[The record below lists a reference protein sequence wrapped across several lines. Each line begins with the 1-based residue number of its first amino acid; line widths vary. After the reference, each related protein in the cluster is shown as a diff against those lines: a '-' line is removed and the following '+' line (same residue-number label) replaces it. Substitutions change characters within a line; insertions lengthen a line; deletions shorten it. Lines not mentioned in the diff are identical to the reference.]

1 MLMFNDMEKE
11 ITSTCYQL
19 PPLELLDEYASEG
32 NVVSIGKTAL
42 DEKAAS
48 ERKVVP
54 DEEIAGKTESIRTAL
69 GKGKVPVKDI
79 KAVPGPAVTLYK
91 VYPERGVRISK
102 VRTLMEDMALD
113 LHLKGVRVGTLEDSI
128 GIEIANDHRAS
139 VPMRS
144 VLRDDA
150 FRNCKAE
157 LPVAIGR
164 TFGNKVKV
172 FDLAKAPHLL
182 IAGATKQGK
191 TMAIHTVVASLLYSK
206 RPEELKF
213 VFLDPKGCEFSA
225 YSRLGGHYLAT
236 LSGEN
241 PIVKTKDQ
249 AGKTLEALC
258 EEMEARYS
266 HLSVGSISN
275 IVEYNKQA
283 STPQERWPYIVT
295 IIDEY
300 ADLTISVSRDK
311 ESGNMSHN
319 IASSIIHLA
328 QKGSAVGIHVIL
340 ATQRPSKDVIT
351 SPIKA
356 NFPTRIAVR
365 TASKTDSRAILDTPG
380 AESLIGGGDMI
391 LQTGGEAVRLQ
402 GAYINPE
409 EIARLTSYVESCPG
423 SGSPC
428 CLPTSSP
435 SEP

>member
-1 MLMFNDMEKE
+1 MLIFNNMEKE
-11 ITSTCYQL
+11 NTFADYQL
-19 PPLELLDEYASEG
+19 PPLDLLDEYIPEDKVSED
-32 NVVSIGKTAL
+32 K
-42 DEKAAS
+42 
-48 ERKVVP
+48 
-54 DEEIAGKTESIRTAL
+54 
-69 GKGKVPVKDI
+69 
-79 KAVPGPAVTLYK
+79 
-91 VYPERGVRISK
+91 
-102 VRTLMEDMALD
+102 
-113 LHLKGVRVGTLEDSI
+113 
-128 GIEIANDHRAS
+128 IANGRRA
-139 VPMRS
+139 VVRMRS
-144 VLRDDA
+144 VLGDDA
-150 FRNCKAE
+150 FRNSKAE
-157 LPVAIGR
+157 LPVAIGQ
-164 TFGNKVKV
+164 TFGNETVV
-172 FDLAKAPHLL
+172 FDLAKAPHLF

-191 TMAIHTVVASLLYSK
+191 TEAIHTVVASLLYSK
-206 RPEELKF
+206 HPSELKF

-225 YSRLGGHYLAT
+225 YSRLGGHYPAT

-241 PIVKTKDQ
+241 PIVQTKDQ

-311 ESGNMSHN
+311 ESRNMSHN

-351 SPIKA
+351 NPIKA

-402 GAYINPE
+402 GAYISPE
-409 EIARLTSYVESCPG
+409 EINRLTTYVESQSCKKTPYT
-423 SGSPC
+423 
-428 CLPTSSP
+428 LP
-435 SEP
+435 EPDSAPKA

>member
-1 MLMFNDMEKE
+1 MFNDMEKE

-144 VLRDDA
+144 VLGDDA
-150 FRNCKAE
+150 FRNCEAE

-182 IAGATKQGK
+182 VAGATKQGK
-191 TMAIHTVVASLLYSK
+191 TVAINAVVASLLYSK

-241 PIVKTKDQ
+241 PIVQTKDQ

-311 ESGNMSHN
+311 ESRNMSHN

-328 QKGSAVGIHVIL
+328 QKGRAVGIHVIL

-351 SPIKA
+351 NPIKA

-380 AESLIGGGDMI
+380 AESLLGGGDMI

-409 EIARLTSYVESCPG
+409 EIARLTSYVESCSE

>member
-1 MLMFNDMEKE
+1 MEKE
-11 ITSTCYQL
+11 ITSSCYQL

-69 GKGKVPVKDI
+69 GKGKVSVKDI

-91 VYPERGVRISK
+91 VCPERGVRISK

-113 LHLKGVRVGTLEDSI
+113 LHLKGVRVVTLEDSI

-139 VPMRS
+139 VPIRS
-144 VLRDDA
+144 ILSDDA
-150 FRNCKAE
+150 FRNSKAE

-191 TMAIHTVVASLLYSK
+191 TEAIHTVVASLLYSK

-241 PIVKTKDQ
+241 PIVQTKDQ

-283 STPQERWPYIVT
+283 STPQERWPYIVI

-300 ADLTISVSRDK
+300 ADLTIPAGREEESRYISR
-311 ESGNMSHN
+311 E
-319 IASSIIHLA
+319 ITESIIRLA
-328 QKGSAVGIHVIL
+328 QKGRAVGIHIIL
-340 ATQRPSKDVIT
+340 ATQRPSKKVIT
-351 SPIKA
+351 DSIKA
-356 NFPTRIAVR
+356 TFPTRIAVR
-365 TASKTDSRAILDTPG
+365 TMTRTDSRVILDSPG
-380 AESLIGGGDMI
+380 AENLAGGGDMI
-391 LQTGGEAVRLQ
+391 FKIDTETERIQ
-402 GAYINPE
+402 GSYISPE
-409 EIARLTSYVESCPG
+409 EINRLTTYVESQSCKKTPYT
-423 SGSPC
+423 
-428 CLPTSSP
+428 LP
-435 SEP
+435 EPDSTPKA

>member
-1 MLMFNDMEKE
+1 MFNDMEKE

-144 VLRDDA
+144 VLGDDA

-241 PIVKTKDQ
+241 PIVQTKDQ

-311 ESGNMSHN
+311 ESRNMSHN

-328 QKGSAVGIHVIL
+328 QKGRAVGIHVIL

-351 SPIKA
+351 NPIKA

-380 AESLIGGGDMI
+380 AESLLGGGDMI

-409 EIARLTSYVESCPG
+409 EIARLTSYVESCSE

>member
-1 MLMFNDMEKE
+1 MFNDMEKE
-11 ITSTCYQL
+11 ITSSCYQL

-32 NVVSIGKTAL
+32 NVVSTGKTTL

-54 DEEIAGKTESIRTAL
+54 DEEIAGKTESIKTAL

-113 LHLKGVRVGTLEDSI
+113 LHLKGVRVVTLEDSI

-139 VPMRS
+139 VPIRS
-144 VLRDDA
+144 VLGDGA
-150 FRNCKAE
+150 FRNSKAE

-191 TMAIHTVVASLLYSK
+191 TVAINAVVASLLYSK

-241 PIVKTKDQ
+241 PIVQTKDQ

-311 ESGNMSHN
+311 ESRNMSHN
-319 IASSIIHLA
+319 IASSIIYLA
-328 QKGSAVGIHVIL
+328 QKGRAVGIHVIL

-351 SPIKA
+351 NPIKA

-380 AESLIGGGDMI
+380 AESLLGGGDMI

-409 EIARLTSYVESCPG
+409 EIARLTSYVESCPE